1 MWIGHETTSG
11 LLSFAF
17 FYLLQNSHAYVK
29 AQKEVDD
36 VVGKEPLQVKYLK
49 HFKYLNAVL
58 RETLRLSPTAPIVQK
73 HMNPDNG
80 RQMETLA
87 GGKYIV
93 HPDDQILV
101 LLGKSQT
108 DASVYGDDAAEF
120 KPERMLDEEFD
131 KLPPAA
137 WKVR

>member
-1 MWIGHETTSG
+1 M
-11 LLSFAF
+11 
-17 FYLLQNSHAYVK
+17 N

-36 VVGKEPLQVKYLK
+36 VVGTEPLQVKHLK
-49 HFKYLNAVL
+49 YFKYLNAVL

-73 HMNPDNG
+73 HMNPNNG
-80 RQMETLA
+80 RQMETLV

-101 LLGKSQT
+101 LLGKSQI
-108 DASVYGDDAAEF
+108 DGSVYGDDAGEF
-120 KPERMLDEEFD
+120 RPERMLDDEFD